1 MKRYRSI
8 GLATF
13 GALAAIALLALA
25 VRANPI
31 SYQLPEE
38 TAAFKPGPGV
48 EVAQANC
55 GACHSADYINT
66 QPRGAGFGREFWQA
80 EVSKMIKVMGAPIN
94 EQDAAKIVDYLTAT
108 YASGS

>member
-66 QPRGAGFGREFWQA
+66 QPRGAGFGRDFWQA
-80 EVSKMIKVMGAPIN
+80 TVNKMIKVFGAPIN